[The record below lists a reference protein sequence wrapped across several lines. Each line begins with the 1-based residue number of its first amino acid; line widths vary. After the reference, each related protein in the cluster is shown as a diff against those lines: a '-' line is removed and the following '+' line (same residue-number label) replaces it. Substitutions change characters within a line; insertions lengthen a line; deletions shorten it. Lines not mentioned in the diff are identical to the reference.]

1 MMEQIMQDYQII
13 DVNGFDSDGEP
24 EIRLYADGLIEV
36 MFNFMPPSN
45 GSPDLLVDPIFER
58 VLQAHLGVAVM
69 REDREIFTIEHPTPS
84 TARDLQ
90 QYLEN
95 FWRLDSSQS

>member
-1 MMEQIMQDYQII
+1 MEDYEVMH
-13 DVNGFDSDGEP
+13 VNGFDSDGEP

-45 GSPDLLVDPIFER
+45 GSPDLLQDPIFDRFEQ
-58 VLQAHLGVAVM
+58 VLQAHLGVIVM
-69 REDREIFTIEHPTPS
+69 REDREIFTIEHPTKN
-84 TARDLQ
+84 TAIDLK

-95 FWRLDSSQS
+95 FWRLEAKAK